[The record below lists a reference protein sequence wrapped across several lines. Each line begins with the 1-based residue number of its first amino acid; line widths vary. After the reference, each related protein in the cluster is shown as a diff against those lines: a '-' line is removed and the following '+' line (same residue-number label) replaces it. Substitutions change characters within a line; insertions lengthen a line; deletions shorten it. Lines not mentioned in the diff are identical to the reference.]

1 MNCNSDFDQNTASLA
16 MIHLADKIRKQL
28 DKGNFSYGIF
38 VDFQKALNTID
49 HDILIQN

>member
-16 MIHLADKIRKQL
+16 MIHLADKIKQL

-38 VDFQKALNTID
+38 VDFQKTLNTID